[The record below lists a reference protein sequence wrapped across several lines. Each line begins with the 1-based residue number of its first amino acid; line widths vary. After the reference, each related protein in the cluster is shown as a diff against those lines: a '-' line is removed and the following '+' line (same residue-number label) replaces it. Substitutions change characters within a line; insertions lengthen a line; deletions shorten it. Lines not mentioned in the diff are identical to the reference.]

1 MPAEHH
7 PSRRAASLSE
17 TGDEF
22 APENPLARMFANL
35 VIRAEGTV
43 TNPTDATA
51 QAEGTVTNPKERDD

>member
-1 MPAEHH
+1 
-7 PSRRAASLSE
+7 
-17 TGDEF
+17 
-22 APENPLARMFANL
+22 MFANL